1 MFKRFTDYPPNT
13 KQFSVLTNGSTAV
26 AGGTPTNIISCRFS
40 KEKIQEL
47 LQIKWWDWQ
56 EGKILQEID
65 WLSSKDYGEDREGK
79 I

>member
-1 MFKRFTDYPPNT
+1 MGPP
-13 KQFSVLTNGSTAV
+13 QLLAV
-26 AGGTPTNIISCRFS
+26 PRPNIISCRFS